1 MKRISQKRLMEFI
14 NSVAIIQESNIPDSD
29 SKIYVSKKDGSY
41 LTHVGMEKDRPKTL
55 LKKGI
60 TENLHSNNGS
70 TVCIGFNPEEQKW
83 YGWSHRAIFGFGIG
97 STCKKGDCHY
107 VAATPQELFDDV
119 TKKDGDG
126 WQWQKPENVEIVKD
140 GIRIK
145 TEMVKL
151 IGSDGSEG
159 KISKFIS
166 DSCDDILTAD
176 LEGNC
181 LSIPSE
187 PEYWDR
193 KCGRGEWTAKTL
205 EDAYQM
211 ACDFAEGVG

>member
-1 MKRISQKRLMEFI
+1 MKRISQKKLQEFI
-14 NSVAIIQESNIPDSD
+14 LSIAVVRPLNIPGRNGMGYY
-29 SKIYVSKKDGSY
+29 SKIDGSY
-41 LTHVGMEKDRPKTL
+41 LTHVGMADNLKFL
-55 LKKGI
+55 LRKGI
-60 TENLHSNNGS
+60 TEQIQSNNGN
-70 TVCIGFNPEEQKW
+70 TACIGFNPEEQKW

-97 STCKKGDCHY
+97 STCKKGDCGY

-126 WQWQKPENVEIVKD
+126 WQWQKPEDVEIIKD

-159 KISKFIS
+159 KTSKFIS

-187 PEYWDR
+187 TEYWDR

-211 ACDFAEGVG
+211 ACDFAEEVG